1 MKVDLISKILAR
13 GTRTIAASAA
23 LLLVSFA
30 SPATAQNL
38 TPVNIRMDV
47 FFYGSHV
54 PILLGIVDGIYKKHG
69 LDVTALPG
77 RGSGNTIQVVSAGTD
92 QFGWADGG
100 TLVKFAAQ
108 GLKAKQIVGMLQT
121 TPSIILALPDSGIK
135 APKDLMGRKGGFG
148 NGSAPEQVFGA
159 FVKATGIDGSKISRV
174 AVDIPTR
181 DNLFITKQIDFS
193 FGYTVTQLPIME
205 ERCKCKINIIK
216 YSDLNITYV
225 ANGVMVGDEY
235 AAKNPDIVK
244 RFALATQEA
253 IELAVKDPEKGVDA
267 FFKYAK
273 DARFSRDVVKR
284 QWLETIKLLH
294 TKATANQPYGIM
306 AAEDWQK
313 TIDTLTEYADLPKG
327 SVKPEMVFTNE
338 YLKK

>member
-1 MKVDLISKILAR
+1 MKLNWKRLTKGAR
-13 GTRTIAASAA
+13 TVAAGAA
-23 LLLVSFA
+23 LGLAAFA
-30 SPATAQNL
+30 APATAQNL

-77 RGSGNTIQVVSAGTD
+77 RGSGNTIQVVAAGTD

-121 TPSIILALPDSGIK
+121 TPAIVLALPESGIK
-135 APKDLMGRKGGFG
+135 TPKDLMGRTGGFG

-159 FVKATGIDGSKISRV
+159 LVKATGIDANKIKRV

-205 ERCKCKINIIK
+205 ERCNCKINTIS
-216 YSDLNITYV
+216 YSDLNINLM
-225 ANGVMVGDEY
+225 ANGVLVGDDY
-235 AAKNPDIVK
+235 AAKNPDVVK

-253 IELAVKDPEKGVDA
+253 IELAVKNPERGVDA

-273 DARFSRDVVKR
+273 DTRFSRPVVTR
-284 QWLETIKLLH
+284 QWLETIKILR
-294 TKATANQPYGIM
+294 TKATENQPYGVM
-306 AAEDWQK
+306 AASDWQQ
-313 TIDTLTEYADLPKG
+313 TIDTLSEYADLPKG
-327 SVKPEMVFTNE
+327 SVKPEQVFTNQ

>member
-1 MKVDLISKILAR
+1 MKLTMALKLLT
-13 GTRTIAASAA
+13 TRMKLFAASAVLLFSA
-23 LLLVSFA
+23 LAV
-30 SPATAQNL
+30 PANAQNL

-69 LDVTALPG
+69 LEVTALPG
-77 RGSGNTIQVVSAGTD
+77 RGSGNTIQVVAAGTD

-121 TPSIILALPDSGIK
+121 TPSIILALPESGIK
-135 APKDLMGRKGGFG
+135 TPKDLMNRTGGFG

-159 FVKATGIDGSKISRV
+159 FVKTTGIDASTIKRV

-205 ERCKCKINIIK
+205 ERCNCKINIIK
-216 YSDLNITYV
+216 YSDLNISYI

-235 AAKNPDIVK
+235 AAKNPDVVK

-253 IELAVKDPEKGVDA
+253 IDLAVKDPERGIDA
-267 FFKYAK
+267 FYKYAK
-273 DARFSRDVVKR
+273 ETRFSRPVVTR
-284 QWLETIKLLH
+284 QWLETIKLLR
-294 TKATANQPYGIM
+294 TKATANQPHGIM

-313 TIDTLTEYADLPKG
+313 TIDILTEYADLPKG
-327 SVKPEMVFTNE
+327 SVKPEMVFTNQ

>member
-1 MKVDLISKILAR
+1 MKVALNWKVLTR
-13 GTRTIAASAA
+13 GTKAVAASAA
-23 LLLVSFA
+23 LLLASFA

-69 LDVTALPG
+69 LEVTALPG
-77 RGSGNTIQVVSAGTD
+77 RGSGNTIQVVAAGTD

-108 GLKAKQIVGMLQT
+108 GLKAKQIVGTLQT
-121 TPSIILALPDSGIK
+121 TPAIILAFPESGIK
-135 APKDLMGRKGGFG
+135 TPKDLMNRTGGFG
-148 NGSAPEQVFGA
+148 NGSAPEQIFGA
-159 FVKATGIDGSKISRV
+159 FVKTTGIDANTIKRV

-205 ERCKCKINIIK
+205 ERCNCKLNTIK
-216 YSDLNITYV
+216 YSDLNINVV
-225 ANGVMVGDEY
+225 ANGVLVGDEY
-235 AAKNPDIVK
+235 AAKNPDVVK

-253 IELAVKDPEKGVDA
+253 MELAVKNPERGIDA

-273 DARFSRDVVKR
+273 DTRFSRPVVTR
-284 QWLETIKLLH
+284 QWLETIKILR
-294 TKATANQPYGIM
+294 TKATANQPYGVM
-306 AAEDWQK
+306 AAEDWQQ
-313 TIDTLTEYADLPKG
+313 TIDMLTEYAELPKG
-327 SVKPEMVFTNE
+327 SVKPEMVFTNQ